1 MLLQCMMLQENKS
14 FVKRKIVYPVKKLM
28 PLMKESWKMSWP
40 IIVMMVFEFI
50 MSMTDIY
57 IAGRFGKD
65 VKAATGLAS
74 QVYSFFIMTGHA
86 LTIGAVSVLS
96 RVFTSKDKEKFRS
109 AVFTSVLSAF
119 LFGIVI
125 CIIGITFS
133 SKIATIL
140 NAPDEVKLYASALIK
155 IYFLGIIFHI
165 TLINM
170 NGVLR
175 SCKRVTVTM
184 GVMIFAA
191 VLNVILL
198 LYFYNFT
205 DLGFKGIAVSTTIS
219 ITSASIINMVIIYR
233 IIKKTYTF
241 SFPVLKQ
248 ILSIG
253 WPGGIVS
260 LSWQF
265 GGTALY
271 AILGMLSYNSVQIMA
286 AYATGLRIESAIFM
300 PAFAFNMA
308 NAVIVG
314 NLMGEKKFD
323 EAYKSGFTTAFISI
337 GVITIMIA
345 VVLLNARSI
354 AEFLEPN
361 PLVVDEIIKYIYIC
375 MIAEPFIAL
384 NLAMTGALNGAGD
397 TKATMF
403 YAILNVWVL
412 RLPLAYIFGIA
423 LGFHAA
429 GIWWALN
436 SGFFLHSALSTRRFI
451 SKKWQKI
458 EIGK

>member
-1 MLLQCMMLQENKS
+1 MMLQENTS
-14 FVKRKIVYPVKKLM
+14 FVKQKIIKPVKNVM
-28 PLMKESWKMSWP
+28 PLIKSSWKMSWP
-40 IIVMMVFEFI
+40 MMVMMVFEFF
-50 MSMTDIY
+50 MTMTDIY
-57 IAGRFGKD
+57 IAGLYGTE

-74 QVYSFFIMTGHA
+74 QVYALFIMTGHA
-86 LTIGAVSVLS
+86 LTIGAVSILS
-96 RVFTSKDKEKFRS
+96 RLYTGEDKKLFKS
-109 AVFTSVLSAF
+109 AVFTSVTSAF
-119 LFGIVI
+119 SFGVII
-125 CIIGITFS
+125 CIIGILFS
-133 SKIATIL
+133 KQIATLL
-140 NAPDEVKLYASALIK
+140 NAENQVKEYASTLIK
-155 IYFLGIIFHI
+155 IYFLGIIFHM

-175 SCKRVTVTM
+175 SCKRVIITM
-184 GVMIFAA
+184 GVMVFAA
-191 VLNVILL
+191 LLNITLL

-205 DLGFKGIAVSTTIS
+205 DIGFKGIAISTAIS
-219 ITSASIINMVIIYR
+219 LSAASIINIIIMYR
-233 IIKKTYTF
+233 IIDKVYIF
-241 SFPVLKQ
+241 SSSILKQ

-271 AILGMLSYNSVQIMA
+271 AILGMLAYSTEIMA

-323 EAYKSGFTTAFISI
+323 EAYKNGFVTAFISMSI
-337 GVITIMIA
+337 VTVMMSVII
-345 VVLLNARSI
+345 LFARPI
-354 AEFLEPN
+354 AEMLEPN
-361 PLVVDEIIKYIYIC
+361 KAVVPEIIKYLYIC

-384 NLAMTGALNGAGD
+384 NLAMGGALNGAGD
-397 TKATMF
+397 TKATMR

-412 RLPLAYIFGIA
+412 RLPLAYILGIF
-423 LGFHAA
+423 LGFGAT

-436 SGFFLHSALSTRRFI
+436 MGFFMQVILSTRRFM

-458 EIGK
+458 EII

>member
-1 MLLQCMMLQENKS
+1 MMLQENNS
-14 FVKRKIVYPVKKLM
+14 FVKKKIIEPVKNLL
-28 PLMKESWKMSWP
+28 PLMKTSWKMSWP
-40 IIVMMVFEFI
+40 IMVMMVFEFF

-57 IAGRFGKD
+57 IAGRFGEA

-96 RVFTSKDKEKFRS
+96 RLFTSDDKKKFRS
-109 AVFTSVLSAF
+109 AVFTSVISAF
-119 LFGIVI
+119 SFGVVI
-125 CIIGITFS
+125 CIIGVTFS
-133 SKIATIL
+133 SKIVTLL
-140 NAPDEVKLYASALIK
+140 NAPEEVKGYASSLIK
-155 IYFLGIIFHI
+155 IYFLGIIFHM

-184 GVMIFAA
+184 GVMVFAA
-191 VLNVILL
+191 VLNIILV

-205 DLGFKGIAVSTTIS
+205 DLGFQGIAISTAVS
-219 ITSASIINMVIIYR
+219 ITSASIINMVIMFR
-233 IIKKTYTF
+233 IISKTYIF
-241 SFPVLKQ
+241 SLPILKQ

-260 LSWQF
+260 LSWQL

-271 AILGMLSYNSVQIMA
+271 AVLGMLSYNSVEIMA

-314 NLMGEKKFD
+314 NLMGEKKYN
-323 EAYKSGFTTAFISI
+323 EAYKSGLTTAFISVSVVTVMI
-337 GVITIMIA
+337 VVI
-345 VVLLNARSI
+345 VLNARSI
-354 AEFLEPN
+354 AELLEPN
-361 PLVVDEIIKYIYIC
+361 PVVVNEIVKYIYIC

-403 YAILNVWVL
+403 YAMLNVWVL
-412 RLPLAYIFGIA
+412 RLPLAYILGIA

-436 SGFFLHSALSTRRFI
+436 SGFFLQSALSTRRFI

-458 EIGK
+458 EII

>member
-1 MLLQCMMLQENKS
+1 MMLQENNS
-14 FVKRKIVYPVKKLM
+14 FVKKKIIEPVKNLL
-28 PLMKESWKMSWP
+28 PLMKTSWKMSWP
-40 IIVMMVFEFI
+40 IMVMMVFEFF

-57 IAGRFGKD
+57 IAGRFGEA

-96 RVFTSKDKEKFRS
+96 RLFTSDDKKKFRS
-109 AVFTSVLSAF
+109 AVFTSVISAF
-119 LFGIVI
+119 SFGVII
-125 CIIGITFS
+125 CIIGVTFS
-133 SKIATIL
+133 SKIVTLL
-140 NAPDEVKLYASALIK
+140 NAPEEVKGYASSLIK
-155 IYFLGIIFHI
+155 IYFLGIIFHM

-184 GVMIFAA
+184 GVMVFAA
-191 VLNVILL
+191 VLNIILV

-205 DLGFKGIAVSTTIS
+205 DLGFQGIAISTAVS
-219 ITSASIINMVIIYR
+219 ITSASIINMVIMFR
-233 IIKKTYTF
+233 IISKTYIF
-241 SFPVLKQ
+241 SLPILKQ

-260 LSWQF
+260 LSWQL

-271 AILGMLSYNSVQIMA
+271 AVLGMLSYNSVEIMA

-314 NLMGEKKFD
+314 NLMGEKKYN
-323 EAYKSGFTTAFISI
+323 EAYKSGLTTAFISVSVVTVMI
-337 GVITIMIA
+337 VVI
-345 VVLLNARSI
+345 VLNARSI
-354 AEFLEPN
+354 AELLEPN
-361 PLVVDEIIKYIYIC
+361 PVVVNEIVKYIYIC

-403 YAILNVWVL
+403 YAMLNVWVL
-412 RLPLAYIFGIA
+412 RLPLAYILGIA

-436 SGFFLHSALSTRRFI
+436 SGFFLQSALSTRRFI

-458 EIGK
+458 EII

>member
-1 MLLQCMMLQENKS
+1 MMLQENNS
-14 FVKRKIVYPVKKLM
+14 FVKKKIIEPVKNLL
-28 PLMKESWKMSWP
+28 PLMKTSWKMSWP
-40 IIVMMVFEFI
+40 IMVMMVFEFF

-57 IAGRFGKD
+57 IAGRFGEA

-96 RVFTSKDKEKFRS
+96 RLFTSDDKEKFRS
-109 AVFTSVLSAF
+109 AVFTSVISAF
-119 LFGIVI
+119 SFGVVI
-125 CIIGITFS
+125 CIIGVTFS
-133 SKIATIL
+133 SKIATLL
-140 NAPDEVKLYASALIK
+140 NAPEEVKGYASSLIK
-155 IYFLGIIFHI
+155 IYFLGIIFHM

-184 GVMIFAA
+184 GVMVFAA
-191 VLNVILL
+191 ILNIILV

-205 DLGFKGIAVSTTIS
+205 DLGFQGIAISTAVS
-219 ITSASIINMVIIYR
+219 ITSASIINMVIMFR
-233 IIKKTYTF
+233 IISKTYIF
-241 SFPVLKQ
+241 SLPILKQ

-260 LSWQF
+260 LSWQL

-271 AILGMLSYNSVQIMA
+271 AVLGMLSYNSVEIMA

-314 NLMGEKKFD
+314 NLMGEKKYN
-323 EAYKSGFTTAFISI
+323 EAYKSGLTTAFISVSVVTVMI
-337 GVITIMIA
+337 VVI
-345 VVLLNARSI
+345 VLNARSI
-354 AEFLEPN
+354 AELLEHN
-361 PLVVDEIIKYIYIC
+361 PVVVNEIVKYIYIC

-403 YAILNVWVL
+403 YAMLNVWVL
-412 RLPLAYIFGIA
+412 RLPLAYILGIA

-436 SGFFLHSALSTRRFI
+436 SGFFLQSALSTRRFI

-458 EIGK
+458 EII

>member
-1 MLLQCMMLQENKS
+1 MMLQENNS
-14 FVKRKIVYPVKKLM
+14 FVKKKIIEPVKNLL
-28 PLMKESWKMSWP
+28 PLMKTSWKMSWP
-40 IIVMMVFEFI
+40 IMVMMVFEFF

-57 IAGRFGKD
+57 IAGRFGEA

-96 RVFTSKDKEKFRS
+96 RLFTSDDKKKFRS
-109 AVFTSVLSAF
+109 AVFTSVISAF
-119 LFGIVI
+119 SFGVII
-125 CIIGITFS
+125 CIIGVTFS
-133 SKIATIL
+133 SKIATLL
-140 NAPDEVKLYASALIK
+140 NAPEEVKGYASSLIK
-155 IYFLGIIFHI
+155 IYFLGIIFHM

-184 GVMIFAA
+184 GVMVFAA
-191 VLNVILL
+191 VLNIILV

-205 DLGFKGIAVSTTIS
+205 DLGFQGIAISTAVS
-219 ITSASIINMVIIYR
+219 ITSASIINMVIMFR
-233 IIKKTYTF
+233 IISKTYVF
-241 SFPVLKQ
+241 SFPILKQ

-260 LSWQF
+260 LSWQL

-271 AILGMLSYNSVQIMA
+271 AVLGMLSYNSVEIMA

-314 NLMGEKKFD
+314 NLMGEKKYN
-323 EAYKSGFTTAFISI
+323 EAYKSGLTTAFISVSVVTVMI
-337 GVITIMIA
+337 IVI
-345 VVLLNARSI
+345 VLNARSI

-361 PLVVDEIIKYIYIC
+361 PVVVNEIVKYIYIC

-397 TKATMF
+397 TKAVMF
-403 YAILNVWVL
+403 YAVLNVWVL
-412 RLPLAYIFGIA
+412 RLPLAYILGIA
-423 LGFHAA
+423 LGFHAS

-436 SGFFLHSALSTRRFI
+436 SGFFLQSALSTRRFI

-458 EIGK
+458 EII

>member
-1 MLLQCMMLQENKS
+1 MMLQENNS
-14 FVKRKIVYPVKKLM
+14 FVKKKIIEPVKNLL
-28 PLMKESWKMSWP
+28 PLMKTSWKMSWP
-40 IIVMMVFEFI
+40 IMVMMVFEFF

-57 IAGRFGKD
+57 IAGRFGEA

-96 RVFTSKDKEKFRS
+96 RLFTSDDKKKFRS
-109 AVFTSVLSAF
+109 AVFTSVISAF
-119 LFGIVI
+119 SFGVII
-125 CIIGITFS
+125 CITGVTFS
-133 SKIATIL
+133 SKIATLL
-140 NAPDEVKLYASALIK
+140 NAPEEVKGYASSLIK
-155 IYFLGIIFHI
+155 IYFLGIIFHM

-184 GVMIFAA
+184 GVMVFAA
-191 VLNVILL
+191 VLNIILV

-205 DLGFKGIAVSTTIS
+205 DLGFQGIAISTAVS
-219 ITSASIINMVIIYR
+219 ITSASIINMVIMFR
-233 IIKKTYTF
+233 IISKTYIF
-241 SFPVLKQ
+241 SFPILKQ

-260 LSWQF
+260 LSWQL

-271 AILGMLSYNSVQIMA
+271 AVLGMLSYNSVEIMA

-314 NLMGEKKFD
+314 NLMGEKKYN
-323 EAYKSGFTTAFISI
+323 EAYKSGLTTAFISVSVVTVMI
-337 GVITIMIA
+337 IVI
-345 VVLLNARSI
+345 VLNARSI

-361 PLVVDEIIKYIYIC
+361 PVVVNEIVKYIYIC

-397 TKATMF
+397 TKAVMF
-403 YAILNVWVL
+403 YAVLNVWVL
-412 RLPLAYIFGIA
+412 RLPLAYILGIA

-436 SGFFLHSALSTRRFI
+436 SGFFLQSALSTKRFI

-458 EIGK
+458 EII

>member
-1 MLLQCMMLQENKS
+1 MMLQENTS
-14 FVKRKIVYPVKKLM
+14 FVKQKIIKPVKNVM
-28 PLMKESWKMSWP
+28 PLIKSSWKMSWP
-40 IIVMMVFEFI
+40 MMVMMVFEFLI
-50 MSMTDIY
+50 SMTDIY
-57 IAGRFGKD
+57 IAGLYGKE

-74 QVYSFFIMTGHA
+74 QVYALFIMTGHA
-86 LTIGAVSVLS
+86 LTIGAVSILS
-96 RVFTSKDKEKFRS
+96 RLYTSDDKKLFKS
-109 AVFTSVLSAF
+109 AVFTSVTSAF
-119 LFGIVI
+119 SFGVII
-125 CIIGITFS
+125 CIIGLLFS
-133 SKIATIL
+133 KQIVTLL
-140 NAPDEVKLYASALIK
+140 NAENQVKEYASTLIK
-155 IYFLGIIFHI
+155 IYFLGIIFHM

-175 SCKRVTVTM
+175 SCKRVIITM
-184 GVMIFAA
+184 GVMVFAA
-191 VLNVILL
+191 ILNIILL

-205 DLGFKGIAVSTTIS
+205 DIGFKGIAISTAIS
-219 ITSASIINMVIIYR
+219 LSAASIINIIIMYR
-233 IIKKTYTF
+233 IIDKVYIF
-241 SFPVLKQ
+241 SINILKQ

-271 AILGMLSYNSVQIMA
+271 AILGMLTYSTEIMA

-323 EAYKSGFTTAFISI
+323 EAYKNGFVTAFISMTI
-337 GVITIMIA
+337 VTVMMSVII
-345 VVLLNARSI
+345 LFARPI
-354 AEFLEPN
+354 AEMLEPN
-361 PLVVDEIIKYIYIC
+361 KAVVPEIIKYLYIC

-384 NLAMTGALNGAGD
+384 NLAMNGALNGAGD
-397 TKATMF
+397 TKATMR

-412 RLPLAYIFGIA
+412 RLPLAYILGIF
-423 LGFHAA
+423 LGFGAT

-436 SGFFLHSALSTRRFI
+436 MGFFMQVILSTRRFM

-458 EIGK
+458 EII

>member
-1 MLLQCMMLQENKS
+1 MMLQENTS
-14 FVKRKIVYPVKKLM
+14 FVKQKIIKPVKNVM
-28 PLMKESWKMSWP
+28 PLIKSSWKMSWP
-40 IIVMMVFEFI
+40 MMVMMVFEFLI
-50 MSMTDIY
+50 SMTDIY
-57 IAGRFGKD
+57 IAGLYGKE

-74 QVYSFFIMTGHA
+74 QVYALFIMTGHA
-86 LTIGAVSVLS
+86 LTIGAVSILS
-96 RVFTSKDKEKFRS
+96 RLYTSEDKNLFKS
-109 AVFTSVLSAF
+109 AVFTSVTSAF
-119 LFGIVI
+119 SFGVII
-125 CIIGITFS
+125 CIIGILFS
-133 SKIATIL
+133 KQIATLL
-140 NAPDEVKLYASALIK
+140 NAENQVKEYASTLIK
-155 IYFLGIIFHI
+155 IYFLGIIFHM

-175 SCKRVTVTM
+175 SCKRVIITM

-191 VLNVILL
+191 LLNIILL

-205 DLGFKGIAVSTTIS
+205 DIGFKGIAISTAIS
-219 ITSASIINMVIIYR
+219 LSAASIINIIIMYR
-233 IIKKTYTF
+233 IIDKVYIF
-241 SFPVLKQ
+241 SINILKQ

-271 AILGMLSYNSVQIMA
+271 AILGMITYSTEIMA

-323 EAYKSGFTTAFISI
+323 EAYKNGFVTAFISMSI
-337 GVITIMIA
+337 VTVMMSVII
-345 VVLLNARSI
+345 LFARPI
-354 AEFLEPN
+354 AEMLEPN
-361 PLVVDEIIKYIYIC
+361 KAVVPEIIKYLYIC

-384 NLAMTGALNGAGD
+384 NLAMNGALNGAGD
-397 TKATMF
+397 TKATMR

-412 RLPLAYIFGIA
+412 RLPLAYILGIF
-423 LGFHAA
+423 LGFGAT

-436 SGFFLHSALSTRRFI
+436 MGFFMQVILSTRRFM

-458 EIGK
+458 EII

>member
-1 MLLQCMMLQENKS
+1 MMLLENNS
-14 FVKRKIVYPVKKLM
+14 FVKKKIIEPVKNLL
-28 PLMKESWKMSWP
+28 PLMKTSWKMSWP
-40 IIVMMVFEFI
+40 IMVMMVFEFFI
-50 MSMTDIY
+50 SMTDIY
-57 IAGRFGKD
+57 IAGRFGEA

-96 RVFTSKDKEKFRS
+96 RLFTSDDKEKFRS
-109 AVFTSVLSAF
+109 AVFTSVISAF
-119 LFGIVI
+119 SFGVVI
-125 CIIGITFS
+125 CIIGVTFS
-133 SKIATIL
+133 SKIATLL
-140 NAPDEVKLYASALIK
+140 NAPEEVKGYASSLIK
-155 IYFLGIIFHI
+155 IYFLGIIFHM

-184 GVMIFAA
+184 GVMVFAA
-191 VLNVILL
+191 VLNIILV

-205 DLGFKGIAVSTTIS
+205 DLGFQGIAISTAVS
-219 ITSASIINMVIIYR
+219 ITSASIINMVIMFR
-233 IIKKTYTF
+233 IISKTYIF
-241 SFPVLKQ
+241 SLPILKQ

-260 LSWQF
+260 LSWQL

-271 AILGMLSYNSVQIMA
+271 AVLGMLSYNSVEIMA

-314 NLMGEKKFD
+314 NLMGEKKYN
-323 EAYKSGFTTAFISI
+323 EAYKSGLTTAFISVSVVTVMI
-337 GVITIMIA
+337 IVI
-345 VVLLNARSI
+345 VLNARSI

-361 PLVVDEIIKYIYIC
+361 PVVVNEIVKYIYIC

-397 TKATMF
+397 TKAVMF
-403 YAILNVWVL
+403 YAVLNVWVL
-412 RLPLAYIFGIA
+412 RLPLAYILGIA
-423 LGFHAA
+423 LGFHAS

-436 SGFFLHSALSTRRFI
+436 SGFFLQSALSTRRFI

-458 EIGK
+458 EII

>member
-1 MLLQCMMLQENKS
+1 MMLQENNS
-14 FVKRKIVYPVKKLM
+14 FVKKKIIEPVKNLL
-28 PLMKESWKMSWP
+28 PLMKTSWKMSWP
-40 IIVMMVFEFI
+40 IMVMMVFEFF

-57 IAGRFGKD
+57 IAGRFGEA

-96 RVFTSKDKEKFRS
+96 RLFTSDDKKKFRS
-109 AVFTSVLSAF
+109 AVFTSVISAF
-119 LFGIVI
+119 SFGVVI
-125 CIIGITFS
+125 CIIGVTFS
-133 SKIATIL
+133 SKIVTLL
-140 NAPDEVKLYASALIK
+140 NAPEEVKGYASSLIK
-155 IYFLGIIFHI
+155 IYFLGIIFHM

-184 GVMIFAA
+184 GVMVFAA
-191 VLNVILL
+191 VLNIILV

-205 DLGFKGIAVSTTIS
+205 DLGFQGIAISTAVS
-219 ITSASIINMVIIYR
+219 ITSASIINMVIMFR
-233 IIKKTYTF
+233 IISKTYIF
-241 SFPVLKQ
+241 SLPILKQ

-260 LSWQF
+260 LSWQL

-271 AILGMLSYNSVQIMA
+271 AVLGMLSYNSVEIMA

-314 NLMGEKKFD
+314 NLMGEKKYN
-323 EAYKSGFTTAFISI
+323 EAYKSGLTTAFISVSVVTVMI
-337 GVITIMIA
+337 VVI
-345 VVLLNARSI
+345 VLNARSI
-354 AEFLEPN
+354 AELLEPN
-361 PLVVDEIIKYIYIC
+361 PVVVNEIVKYIYIC

-412 RLPLAYIFGIA
+412 RLPLAYILGIA

-436 SGFFLHSALSTRRFI
+436 SGFFLQSALSTRRFI

-458 EIGK
+458 EII

>member
-1 MLLQCMMLQENKS
+1 MMLQENTS
-14 FVKRKIVYPVKKLM
+14 FVKQKIIKPVKNVM
-28 PLMKESWKMSWP
+28 PLIKSSWKMSWP
-40 IIVMMVFEFI
+40 MMVMMVFEFLI
-50 MSMTDIY
+50 SMTDIY
-57 IAGRFGKD
+57 IAGLYGKE

-74 QVYSFFIMTGHA
+74 QVYALFIMTGHA
-86 LTIGAVSVLS
+86 LTIGAVSILS
-96 RVFTSKDKEKFRS
+96 RLYTSEDKKLFKS
-109 AVFTSVLSAF
+109 AVFTSVTSAF
-119 LFGIVI
+119 SFGVII
-125 CIIGITFS
+125 CIIGILFS
-133 SKIATIL
+133 KQIATLL
-140 NAPDEVKLYASALIK
+140 NAENQVKEYASTLIK
-155 IYFLGIIFHI
+155 IYFLGIIFHM

-175 SCKRVTVTM
+175 SCKRVIITM

-191 VLNVILL
+191 LLNIILL

-205 DLGFKGIAVSTTIS
+205 DIGFKGIAISTAIS
-219 ITSASIINMVIIYR
+219 LSAASIINIIIMYR
-233 IIKKTYTF
+233 IIDKVYIF
-241 SFPVLKQ
+241 SINILKQ

-271 AILGMLSYNSVQIMA
+271 AILGMLAYSTEIMA

-323 EAYKSGFTTAFISI
+323 EAYKNGFVTAFISMTI
-337 GVITIMIA
+337 VTVMMAVIIIF
-345 VVLLNARSI
+345 ARPI
-354 AEFLEPN
+354 AEMLEPN
-361 PLVVDEIIKYIYIC
+361 KAVVPEIIKYLYIC

-384 NLAMTGALNGAGD
+384 NLAMNGALNGAGD
-397 TKATMF
+397 TKATMR

-412 RLPLAYIFGIA
+412 RLPLAYILGIF
-423 LGFHAA
+423 LGFGAT

-436 SGFFLHSALSTRRFI
+436 MGFFMQVILSTRRFM

-458 EIGK
+458 EII

>member
-1 MLLQCMMLQENKS
+1 MMLQENNS
-14 FVKRKIVYPVKKLM
+14 FVKKKIIEPVKNLL
-28 PLMKESWKMSWP
+28 PLMKTSWKMSWP
-40 IIVMMVFEFI
+40 IMVMMVFEFF

-57 IAGRFGKD
+57 IAGRFGEA

-96 RVFTSKDKEKFRS
+96 RLFTSDDKEKFRS
-109 AVFTSVLSAF
+109 AVFTSVISAF
-119 LFGIVI
+119 SFGVVI
-125 CIIGITFS
+125 CIIGVTFS
-133 SKIATIL
+133 SKIATLL
-140 NAPDEVKLYASALIK
+140 NAPEEVKGYASSLIK
-155 IYFLGIIFHI
+155 IYFLGIIFHM

-184 GVMIFAA
+184 GVMVFAA
-191 VLNVILL
+191 ILNIILV

-205 DLGFKGIAVSTTIS
+205 DLGFQGIAISTAVS
-219 ITSASIINMVIIYR
+219 ITSASIINMVIMFR
-233 IIKKTYTF
+233 IISKTYIF
-241 SFPVLKQ
+241 SLPILKQ

-260 LSWQF
+260 LSWQL

-271 AILGMLSYNSVQIMA
+271 AVLGMLSYNSVEIMA

-314 NLMGEKKFD
+314 NLMGEKKYN
-323 EAYKSGFTTAFISI
+323 EAYKSGLTTAFISVSVVTVMI
-337 GVITIMIA
+337 VVI
-345 VVLLNARSI
+345 VLNARSI
-354 AEFLEPN
+354 AELLEPN
-361 PLVVDEIIKYIYIC
+361 PVVVNEIVKYIYIC

-403 YAILNVWVL
+403 YAMLNVWVL
-412 RLPLAYIFGIA
+412 RLPLAYILGIA

-436 SGFFLHSALSTRRFI
+436 SGFFLQSALSTRRFI

-458 EIGK
+458 EII

>member
-1 MLLQCMMLQENKS
+1 MMLQENNS
-14 FVKRKIVYPVKKLM
+14 FVKKKIIEPVKNLL
-28 PLMKESWKMSWP
+28 PLMKTSWKMSWP
-40 IIVMMVFEFI
+40 IMVMMVFEFF

-57 IAGRFGKD
+57 IAGRFGEA

-96 RVFTSKDKEKFRS
+96 RLFTSDDKKKFRS
-109 AVFTSVLSAF
+109 AVFTSVISAF
-119 LFGIVI
+119 SFGVVI
-125 CIIGITFS
+125 CIIGVTFS
-133 SKIATIL
+133 SKIATLL
-140 NAPDEVKLYASALIK
+140 NAPEEVKGYASSLIK
-155 IYFLGIIFHI
+155 IYFLGIIFHM

-184 GVMIFAA
+184 GVMVFAA
-191 VLNVILL
+191 VLNIILV

-205 DLGFKGIAVSTTIS
+205 DLGFQGIAISTAVS
-219 ITSASIINMVIIYR
+219 ITSASIINMVIMFR
-233 IIKKTYTF
+233 IISKTYIF
-241 SFPVLKQ
+241 SLPILKQ

-260 LSWQF
+260 LSWQL

-271 AILGMLSYNSVQIMA
+271 AVLGMLSYNSVEIMA

-314 NLMGEKKFD
+314 NLMGEKKYN
-323 EAYKSGFTTAFISI
+323 EAYKSGLTTAFISVSVVTVMI
-337 GVITIMIA
+337 VVI
-345 VVLLNARSI
+345 VLNARSI
-354 AEFLEPN
+354 AELLEPN
-361 PLVVDEIIKYIYIC
+361 PVVVNEIVKYIYIC

-403 YAILNVWVL
+403 YAMLNVWVL
-412 RLPLAYIFGIA
+412 RLPLAYILGIA

-436 SGFFLHSALSTRRFI
+436 SGFFLQSALSTRRFI

-458 EIGK
+458 EII

>member
-1 MLLQCMMLQENKS
+1 MMLQENQS
-14 FVKRKIVYPVKKLM
+14 FVKRKIIYPVKNLM
-28 PLMKESWKMSWP
+28 PLMKDSWKMSWP
-40 IIVMMVFEFI
+40 IMVMMVFEFI

-57 IAGRFGKD
+57 IAGRFGEA

-96 RVFTSKDKEKFRS
+96 RLFTSDDKRKFRS

-125 CIIGITFS
+125 CVIGVTFS
-133 SKIATIL
+133 TKIATLL
-140 NAPDEVKLYASALIK
+140 NAPDEVKGYASSLIK
-155 IYFLGIIFHI
+155 IYFLGIIFHM

-191 VLNVILL
+191 VLNIILL

-205 DLGFKGIAVSTTIS
+205 DLGFKGIAVSTAIS
-219 ITSASIINMVIIYR
+219 ITSASIVNMVIMFR
-233 IIKKTYTF
+233 IIKKTYIF
-241 SFPVLKQ
+241 SFPILKQ

-260 LSWQF
+260 LSWQL

-271 AILGMLSYNSVQIMA
+271 AVLGMLSYNSVEIMA

-323 EAYKSGFTTAFISI
+323 EAYKSGLTTAFISM
-337 GVITIMIA
+337 GVVTIMIA

-361 PLVVDEIIKYIYIC
+361 PQVVDEIIKYIYIC

-412 RLPLAYIFGIA
+412 RLPLAYIFGIV
-423 LGFHAA
+423 LGFHAS

-436 SGFFLHSALSTRRFI
+436 SGFFLQSILSTRRFI

-458 EIGK
+458 EIV

>member
-1 MLLQCMMLQENKS
+1 MMLQENTS
-14 FVKRKIVYPVKKLM
+14 FVKQKIIKPVKNVM
-28 PLMKESWKMSWP
+28 PLIKSSWKMSWP
-40 IIVMMVFEFI
+40 MMVMMVFEFLI
-50 MSMTDIY
+50 SMTDIY
-57 IAGRFGKD
+57 IAGLYGKE

-74 QVYSFFIMTGHA
+74 QVYALFIMTGHA
-86 LTIGAVSVLS
+86 LTIGAVSILS
-96 RVFTSKDKEKFRS
+96 RLYTSEDKNLFKS
-109 AVFTSVLSAF
+109 AVFTSVTSAF
-119 LFGIVI
+119 SFGVII
-125 CIIGITFS
+125 CIIGILFS
-133 SKIATIL
+133 KQIATLL
-140 NAPDEVKLYASALIK
+140 NAENQVKEYASTLIK
-155 IYFLGIIFHI
+155 IYFLGIIFHM

-175 SCKRVTVTM
+175 SCKRVIITM

-191 VLNVILL
+191 ILNIILL

-205 DLGFKGIAVSTTIS
+205 DIGFKGIAISTAIS
-219 ITSASIINMVIIYR
+219 LSAASIINIIIMYR
-233 IIKKTYTF
+233 IIDKVYIF
-241 SFPVLKQ
+241 SINILKQ

-271 AILGMLSYNSVQIMA
+271 AILGMLTYSTEIMA

-323 EAYKSGFTTAFISI
+323 EAYKNGFVTAFISMSI
-337 GVITIMIA
+337 VTVMMSVII
-345 VVLLNARSI
+345 LFARPI
-354 AEFLEPN
+354 AEMLEPN
-361 PLVVDEIIKYIYIC
+361 KAVVPEIIKYLYIC

-384 NLAMTGALNGAGD
+384 NLAMNGALNGAGD
-397 TKATMF
+397 TKATMR

-412 RLPLAYIFGIA
+412 RLPLAYILGIF
-423 LGFHAA
+423 LGFGAT

-436 SGFFLHSALSTRRFI
+436 MGFFMQVILSTRRFM

-458 EIGK
+458 EII

>member
-1 MLLQCMMLQENKS
+1 MMLQENNS
-14 FVKRKIVYPVKKLM
+14 FVKKKIIEPVKNLL
-28 PLMKESWKMSWP
+28 PLMKTSWKMSWP
-40 IIVMMVFEFI
+40 IMVMMVFEFF

-57 IAGRFGKD
+57 IAGRFGEA

-96 RVFTSKDKEKFRS
+96 RLFTSDDKKKFRS
-109 AVFTSVLSAF
+109 AVFTSVISAF
-119 LFGIVI
+119 SFGVII
-125 CIIGITFS
+125 CIIGVTFS
-133 SKIATIL
+133 SKIATLL
-140 NAPDEVKLYASALIK
+140 NAPEEVKGYASSLIK
-155 IYFLGIIFHI
+155 IYFLGIIFHM

-184 GVMIFAA
+184 GVMVFAA
-191 VLNVILL
+191 ILNIILV

-205 DLGFKGIAVSTTIS
+205 DLGFQGIAISTAVS
-219 ITSASIINMVIIYR
+219 ITSASIINMVIMFR
-233 IIKKTYTF
+233 IISKTYIF
-241 SFPVLKQ
+241 SLPILKQ

-260 LSWQF
+260 LSWQL

-271 AILGMLSYNSVQIMA
+271 AVLGMLSYNSVEIMA

-314 NLMGEKKFD
+314 NLMGEKKYN
-323 EAYKSGFTTAFISI
+323 EAYKSGLTTAFISVS
-337 GVITIMIA
+337 VITVMI
-345 VVLLNARSI
+345 VVIVLNARSI
-354 AEFLEPN
+354 AELLEPN
-361 PLVVDEIIKYIYIC
+361 PVVVNEIVKYIYIC

-403 YAILNVWVL
+403 YAMLNVWVL
-412 RLPLAYIFGIA
+412 RLPLAYILGIA

-436 SGFFLHSALSTRRFI
+436 SGFFLQSALSTRRFI

-458 EIGK
+458 EIG

>member
-1 MLLQCMMLQENKS
+1 MMLLENNS
-14 FVKRKIVYPVKKLM
+14 FVKKKIIEPVKNLL
-28 PLMKESWKMSWP
+28 PLMKTSWKMSWP
-40 IIVMMVFEFI
+40 IMVMMVFEFF

-57 IAGRFGKD
+57 IAGRFGEA

-96 RVFTSKDKEKFRS
+96 RLFTSDDKEKFRS
-109 AVFTSVLSAF
+109 AVFTSVISAF
-119 LFGIVI
+119 SFGVVI
-125 CIIGITFS
+125 CIIGVTFS
-133 SKIATIL
+133 SKIATLL
-140 NAPDEVKLYASALIK
+140 NAPEEVKGYASSLIK
-155 IYFLGIIFHI
+155 IYFLGIIFHM

-184 GVMIFAA
+184 GVMVFAA
-191 VLNVILL
+191 ILNIILV

-205 DLGFKGIAVSTTIS
+205 DLGFQGIAISTAVS
-219 ITSASIINMVIIYR
+219 ITSASIINMVIMFR
-233 IIKKTYTF
+233 IISKTYIF
-241 SFPVLKQ
+241 SLPILKQ

-260 LSWQF
+260 LSWQL

-271 AILGMLSYNSVQIMA
+271 AVLGMLSYNSVEIMA

-314 NLMGEKKFD
+314 NLMGEKKYN
-323 EAYKSGFTTAFISI
+323 EAYKSGLTTAFISVSVVTVMI
-337 GVITIMIA
+337 VVI
-345 VVLLNARSI
+345 VLNARSI
-354 AEFLEPN
+354 AELLEPN
-361 PLVVDEIIKYIYIC
+361 PVVVNEIVKYIYIC

-397 TKATMF
+397 TKAVMF
-403 YAILNVWVL
+403 YAMLNVWVL
-412 RLPLAYIFGIA
+412 RLPLAYILGIA

-436 SGFFLHSALSTRRFI
+436 SGFFLQSALSTRRFI

-458 EIGK
+458 EII

>member
-1 MLLQCMMLQENKS
+1 MMLQENTS
-14 FVKRKIVYPVKKLM
+14 FVKQKIIKPVKNVM
-28 PLMKESWKMSWP
+28 PLIKSSWKMSWP
-40 IIVMMVFEFI
+40 MMVMMVFEFLI
-50 MSMTDIY
+50 SMTDIY
-57 IAGRFGKD
+57 IAGLYGKE

-74 QVYSFFIMTGHA
+74 QVYALFIMTGHA
-86 LTIGAVSVLS
+86 LTIGAVSILS
-96 RVFTSKDKEKFRS
+96 RLYTSEDKNLFKS
-109 AVFTSVLSAF
+109 AVFTSVTSAF
-119 LFGIVI
+119 SFGVII
-125 CIIGITFS
+125 CIIGFLFS
-133 SKIATIL
+133 KQIATLL
-140 NAPDEVKLYASALIK
+140 NAENQVKEYASTLIK
-155 IYFLGIIFHI
+155 IYFLGIIFHM

-175 SCKRVTVTM
+175 SCKRVIITM

-191 VLNVILL
+191 ILNIILL

-205 DLGFKGIAVSTTIS
+205 DIGFKGIAISTAIS
-219 ITSASIINMVIIYR
+219 LSAASIINIIIMYR
-233 IIKKTYTF
+233 IIDKVYIF
-241 SFPVLKQ
+241 SINILKQ

-271 AILGMLSYNSVQIMA
+271 AILGMLTYSTEIMA

-323 EAYKSGFTTAFISI
+323 EAYKNGFVTAFISMTI
-337 GVITIMIA
+337 VTVMMAVII
-345 VVLLNARSI
+345 LFARPI
-354 AEFLEPN
+354 AEMLEPN
-361 PLVVDEIIKYIYIC
+361 KAVVPEIIKYLYIC

-384 NLAMTGALNGAGD
+384 NLAMNGALNGAGD
-397 TKATMF
+397 TKATMR

-412 RLPLAYIFGIA
+412 RLPLAYILGIF
-423 LGFHAA
+423 LGFGAT

-436 SGFFLHSALSTRRFI
+436 MGFFMQVILSTRRFM

-458 EIGK
+458 EII

>member
-1 MLLQCMMLQENKS
+1 MMLLENNS
-14 FVKRKIVYPVKKLM
+14 FVKKKIIEPVKNLL
-28 PLMKESWKMSWP
+28 PLMKTSWKMSWP
-40 IIVMMVFEFI
+40 IMVMMVFEFF

-57 IAGRFGKD
+57 IAGRFGEA

-96 RVFTSKDKEKFRS
+96 RLFTSDDKEKFRS
-109 AVFTSVLSAF
+109 AVFTSVISAF
-119 LFGIVI
+119 SFGVVI
-125 CIIGITFS
+125 CIIGVTFS
-133 SKIATIL
+133 SKIATLL
-140 NAPDEVKLYASALIK
+140 NAPEEVKGYASSLIK
-155 IYFLGIIFHI
+155 IYFLGIIFHM

-184 GVMIFAA
+184 GVMVFAA
-191 VLNVILL
+191 ILNIILV

-205 DLGFKGIAVSTTIS
+205 DLGFQGIAISTAVS
-219 ITSASIINMVIIYR
+219 ITSASIINMVIMFR
-233 IIKKTYTF
+233 IISKTYIF
-241 SFPVLKQ
+241 SLPILKQ

-260 LSWQF
+260 LSWQL

-271 AILGMLSYNSVQIMA
+271 AVLGMLSYNSVEIMA

-314 NLMGEKKFD
+314 NLMGEKKYN
-323 EAYKSGFTTAFISI
+323 EAYKSGLTTAFISVSVVTVMI
-337 GVITIMIA
+337 IVI
-345 VVLLNARSI
+345 VLNARSI

-361 PLVVDEIIKYIYIC
+361 PVVVNEIVKYIYIC

-397 TKATMF
+397 TKAVMF
-403 YAILNVWVL
+403 YAVLNVWVL
-412 RLPLAYIFGIA
+412 RLPLAYILGIA

-436 SGFFLHSALSTRRFI
+436 SGFFLQSALSTRRFI

-458 EIGK
+458 EII

>member
-1 MLLQCMMLQENKS
+1 MMLQENTS
-14 FVKRKIVYPVKKLM
+14 FVKQKIIKPVKNVM
-28 PLMKESWKMSWP
+28 PLIKSSWKMSWP
-40 IIVMMVFEFI
+40 MMVMMVFEFLI
-50 MSMTDIY
+50 SMTDIY
-57 IAGRFGKD
+57 IAGLYGKE

-74 QVYSFFIMTGHA
+74 QVYALFIMTGHA
-86 LTIGAVSVLS
+86 LTIGAVSILS
-96 RVFTSKDKEKFRS
+96 RLYTSEDKNLFKS
-109 AVFTSVLSAF
+109 AVFTSVTSAF
-119 LFGIVI
+119 SFGVII
-125 CIIGITFS
+125 CIIGILFS
-133 SKIATIL
+133 KQIATLL
-140 NAPDEVKLYASALIK
+140 NAENQVKEYASTLIK
-155 IYFLGIIFHI
+155 IYFLGIIFHM

-175 SCKRVTVTM
+175 SCKRVIITM
-184 GVMIFAA
+184 GVMVFAA
-191 VLNVILL
+191 ILNIILL

-205 DLGFKGIAVSTTIS
+205 DIGFKGIAISTAIS
-219 ITSASIINMVIIYR
+219 LSAASIINIIIMYR
-233 IIKKTYTF
+233 IIDKVYIF
-241 SFPVLKQ
+241 SINILKQ

-271 AILGMLSYNSVQIMA
+271 AILGMLTYSTEIMA

-323 EAYKSGFTTAFISI
+323 EAYKNGFVTAFISMSI
-337 GVITIMIA
+337 VTVMMSVII
-345 VVLLNARSI
+345 LFARPI
-354 AEFLEPN
+354 AEMLEPN
-361 PLVVDEIIKYIYIC
+361 KAVVPEIIKYLYIC

-384 NLAMTGALNGAGD
+384 NLAMNGALNGAGD
-397 TKATMF
+397 TKATMR

-412 RLPLAYIFGIA
+412 RLPLAYILGIF
-423 LGFHAA
+423 LGFGAT

-436 SGFFLHSALSTRRFI
+436 MGFFMQVILSTRRFM

-458 EIGK
+458 EII

>member
-1 MLLQCMMLQENKS
+1 MMLQENNS
-14 FVKRKIVYPVKKLM
+14 FVKKKIIEPVKNLL
-28 PLMKESWKMSWP
+28 PLMKTSWKMSWP
-40 IIVMMVFEFI
+40 IMVMMVFEFF

-57 IAGRFGKD
+57 IAGRFGEA

-96 RVFTSKDKEKFRS
+96 RLFTSDDKKKFCS
-109 AVFTSVLSAF
+109 AVFTSVISAF
-119 LFGIVI
+119 SFGVII
-125 CIIGITFS
+125 CIIGVTFS
-133 SKIATIL
+133 SKIATLL
-140 NAPDEVKLYASALIK
+140 NAPEEVKGYASSLIK
-155 IYFLGIIFHI
+155 IYFLGIIFHM

-184 GVMIFAA
+184 GVMVFAA
-191 VLNVILL
+191 VLNIILV

-205 DLGFKGIAVSTTIS
+205 DLGFQGIAISTAVS
-219 ITSASIINMVIIYR
+219 ITSASIINMVIMFR
-233 IIKKTYTF
+233 IISKTYIF
-241 SFPVLKQ
+241 SLPILKQ

-260 LSWQF
+260 LSWQL

-271 AILGMLSYNSVQIMA
+271 AVLGMLSYNSVEIMA

-314 NLMGEKKFD
+314 NLMGEKKYN
-323 EAYKSGFTTAFISI
+323 EAYKSGLTTAFISVSVVTVMI
-337 GVITIMIA
+337 VVI
-345 VVLLNARSI
+345 VLNARSI
-354 AEFLEPN
+354 AELLEPN
-361 PLVVDEIIKYIYIC
+361 PVVVNEIVKYIYIC

-403 YAILNVWVL
+403 YAMLNVWVL
-412 RLPLAYIFGIA
+412 RLPLAYILGIA

-436 SGFFLHSALSTRRFI
+436 SGFFLQSALSTRRFI

-458 EIGK
+458 EII

>member
-1 MLLQCMMLQENKS
+1 MMLLENNS
-14 FVKRKIVYPVKKLM
+14 FVKKKIIEPVKNLL
-28 PLMKESWKMSWP
+28 PLMKTSWKMSWP
-40 IIVMMVFEFI
+40 IMVMMVFEFF

-57 IAGRFGKD
+57 IAGRFGEA

-96 RVFTSKDKEKFRS
+96 RLFTSDDKKKFRS
-109 AVFTSVLSAF
+109 AVFTSVISAF
-119 LFGIVI
+119 SFGVVI
-125 CIIGITFS
+125 CIIGVTFS
-133 SKIATIL
+133 SKIATLL
-140 NAPDEVKLYASALIK
+140 NAPEEVKGYASSLIE
-155 IYFLGIIFHI
+155 IYFLGIIFHM

-184 GVMIFAA
+184 GVMVFAA
-191 VLNVILL
+191 VLNIILV

-205 DLGFKGIAVSTTIS
+205 DLGFQGIAISTAVS
-219 ITSASIINMVIIYR
+219 ITSASIINMVIMFR
-233 IIKKTYTF
+233 IISKTYVF
-241 SFPVLKQ
+241 SFPILKQ

-260 LSWQF
+260 LSWQL

-271 AILGMLSYNSVQIMA
+271 AVLGMLSYNSVEIMA

-314 NLMGEKKFD
+314 NLMGEKKYN
-323 EAYKSGFTTAFISI
+323 EAYKSGLTTAFISVSVVTVMI
-337 GVITIMIA
+337 IVI
-345 VVLLNARSI
+345 VLNARSI

-361 PLVVDEIIKYIYIC
+361 PVVVNEIVKYIYIC

-397 TKATMF
+397 TKAVMF
-403 YAILNVWVL
+403 YAVLNVWVL
-412 RLPLAYIFGIA
+412 RLPLAYILGIA
-423 LGFHAA
+423 LGFHAS

-436 SGFFLHSALSTRRFI
+436 SGFFLQSALSTRRFI

-458 EIGK
+458 EII

>member
-1 MLLQCMMLQENKS
+1 MMLQENNS
-14 FVKRKIVYPVKKLM
+14 FVKKKIIEPVKNLL
-28 PLMKESWKMSWP
+28 PLMKTSWKMSWP
-40 IIVMMVFEFI
+40 IMVMMVFEFF

-57 IAGRFGKD
+57 IAGRFGEA

-96 RVFTSKDKEKFRS
+96 RLFTSDDKKKFRS
-109 AVFTSVLSAF
+109 AVFTSVISAF
-119 LFGIVI
+119 SFGVII
-125 CIIGITFS
+125 CIIGVTFS
-133 SKIATIL
+133 SKIATLL
-140 NAPDEVKLYASALIK
+140 NAPEEVKGYASSLIK
-155 IYFLGIIFHI
+155 IYFLGIIFHM

-184 GVMIFAA
+184 GVMVFAA
-191 VLNVILL
+191 ILNIILV

-205 DLGFKGIAVSTTIS
+205 DLGFQGIAISTAVS
-219 ITSASIINMVIIYR
+219 ITSASIINMVIMFR
-233 IIKKTYTF
+233 IISKTYIF
-241 SFPVLKQ
+241 SLPILKQ

-260 LSWQF
+260 LSWQL

-271 AILGMLSYNSVQIMA
+271 AVLGMLSYNSVEIMA

-300 PAFAFNMA
+300 LAFAFNMA

-314 NLMGEKKFD
+314 NLMCEKKYN
-323 EAYKSGFTTAFISI
+323 EAYKSGLTTAFISVSVVTVMI
-337 GVITIMIA
+337 VVI
-345 VVLLNARSI
+345 VLNARSI
-354 AEFLEPN
+354 AELLEPN
-361 PLVVDEIIKYIYIC
+361 PVVVNEIVKYIYIC

-403 YAILNVWVL
+403 YAMLNVWVL
-412 RLPLAYIFGIA
+412 RLPLAYILGIA

-436 SGFFLHSALSTRRFI
+436 SGFFLQSILSTRRFI

-458 EIGK
+458 EII

>member
-1 MLLQCMMLQENKS
+1 MMLQENNS
-14 FVKRKIVYPVKKLM
+14 FVKKKIIEPVKNLL
-28 PLMKESWKMSWP
+28 PLMKTSWKMSWP
-40 IIVMMVFEFI
+40 IMVMMVFEFF

-57 IAGRFGKD
+57 IAGRFGEA

-96 RVFTSKDKEKFRS
+96 RLFTSDDKKKFRS
-109 AVFTSVLSAF
+109 AVFTSVISAF
-119 LFGIVI
+119 SFGVII
-125 CIIGITFS
+125 CITGVTFS
-133 SKIATIL
+133 SKIATLL
-140 NAPDEVKLYASALIK
+140 NAPEEVKGYASSLIK
-155 IYFLGIIFHI
+155 IYFLGIIFHM

-184 GVMIFAA
+184 GVMVFAA
-191 VLNVILL
+191 VLNIILV

-205 DLGFKGIAVSTTIS
+205 DLGFQGIAISTAVS
-219 ITSASIINMVIIYR
+219 ITSASIINMVIMFR
-233 IIKKTYTF
+233 IISKTYIF
-241 SFPVLKQ
+241 SFPILKQ

-260 LSWQF
+260 LSWQL

-271 AILGMLSYNSVQIMA
+271 AVLGMLSYNSVEIMA

-314 NLMGEKKFD
+314 NLMGEKKYN
-323 EAYKSGFTTAFISI
+323 EAYKSGLTTAFISVSVVTVMI
-337 GVITIMIA
+337 IVI
-345 VVLLNARSI
+345 VLNARSI

-361 PLVVDEIIKYIYIC
+361 PVVVNEIVKYIYIC

-397 TKATMF
+397 TKAVMF
-403 YAILNVWVL
+403 YAVLNVWVL
-412 RLPLAYIFGIA
+412 RLPLAYILGIA

-436 SGFFLHSALSTRRFI
+436 SGFFLQSALSTRRFI

-458 EIGK
+458 EII

>member
-1 MLLQCMMLQENKS
+1 MMLQENNS
-14 FVKRKIVYPVKKLM
+14 FVKKKIIEPVKNLL
-28 PLMKESWKMSWP
+28 PLMKTSWKMSWP
-40 IIVMMVFEFI
+40 IMVMMVFEFF

-57 IAGRFGKD
+57 IAGRFGEA

-96 RVFTSKDKEKFRS
+96 RLFTSDDKKKFRS
-109 AVFTSVLSAF
+109 AVFTSVISAF
-119 LFGIVI
+119 SFGVVI
-125 CIIGITFS
+125 CIIGVTFS
-133 SKIATIL
+133 SKIATLL
-140 NAPDEVKLYASALIK
+140 NAPEEVKGYASSLIK
-155 IYFLGIIFHI
+155 IYFLGIIFHM

-184 GVMIFAA
+184 GVMVFAA
-191 VLNVILL
+191 VLNIILV

-205 DLGFKGIAVSTTIS
+205 DLGFQGIAISTAVS
-219 ITSASIINMVIIYR
+219 ITSASIINMVIMFR
-233 IIKKTYTF
+233 IISKTYIF
-241 SFPVLKQ
+241 SLPILKQ

-260 LSWQF
+260 LSWQL

-271 AILGMLSYNSVQIMA
+271 AVLGMLSYNSVEIMA

-314 NLMGEKKFD
+314 NLMGEKKYN
-323 EAYKSGFTTAFISI
+323 EAYKSGLTTAFISVSVVTVMI
-337 GVITIMIA
+337 VVI
-345 VVLLNARSI
+345 VLNARSI
-354 AEFLEPN
+354 AELLEPN
-361 PLVVDEIIKYIYIC
+361 PVVVNEIVKYIYIC

-412 RLPLAYIFGIA
+412 RLPLAYILGIA

-436 SGFFLHSALSTRRFI
+436 SGFFLQSALSTRRFI

-458 EIGK
+458 EII

>member
-1 MLLQCMMLQENKS
+1 MMLLENNS
-14 FVKRKIVYPVKKLM
+14 FVKKKIIEPVKNLL
-28 PLMKESWKMSWP
+28 PLMKTSWKMSWP
-40 IIVMMVFEFI
+40 IMVMMVFEFFI
-50 MSMTDIY
+50 SMTDIY
-57 IAGRFGKD
+57 IAGRFGEA

-96 RVFTSKDKEKFRS
+96 RLFTSDDKKKFRS
-109 AVFTSVLSAF
+109 AVFTSVISAF
-119 LFGIVI
+119 SFGVVI
-125 CIIGITFS
+125 CIIGVTFS
-133 SKIATIL
+133 SKIATLL
-140 NAPDEVKLYASALIK
+140 NAPEEVKGYASSLIE
-155 IYFLGIIFHI
+155 IYFLGIIFHM

-184 GVMIFAA
+184 GVMVFAA
-191 VLNVILL
+191 VLNIILV

-205 DLGFKGIAVSTTIS
+205 DLGFQGIAISTAVS
-219 ITSASIINMVIIYR
+219 ITSASIINMVIMFR
-233 IIKKTYTF
+233 IISKTYVF
-241 SFPVLKQ
+241 SFPILKQ

-260 LSWQF
+260 LSWQL

-271 AILGMLSYNSVQIMA
+271 AVLGMLSYNSVEIMA

-314 NLMGEKKFD
+314 NLMGEKKYN
-323 EAYKSGFTTAFISI
+323 EAYKSGLTTAFISVSVVTVMI
-337 GVITIMIA
+337 IVI
-345 VVLLNARSI
+345 VLNARFI

-361 PLVVDEIIKYIYIC
+361 PVVVNEIVKYIYIC

-397 TKATMF
+397 TKAVMF
-403 YAILNVWVL
+403 YAVLNVWVL
-412 RLPLAYIFGIA
+412 RLPLAYILGIA
-423 LGFHAA
+423 LGFHAS

-436 SGFFLHSALSTRRFI
+436 SGFFLQSALSTRRFI

-458 EIGK
+458 EII